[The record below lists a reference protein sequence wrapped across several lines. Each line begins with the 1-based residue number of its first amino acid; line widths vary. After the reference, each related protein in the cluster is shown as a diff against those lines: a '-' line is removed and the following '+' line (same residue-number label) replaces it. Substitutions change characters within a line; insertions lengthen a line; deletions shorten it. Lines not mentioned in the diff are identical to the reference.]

1 MLPRIN
7 DLTAAK
13 NGRGWTV
20 GVLPS
25 SHPTFTYL
33 RSEVL
38 CGFFNDIGSVFT
50 AINDLKY
57 KPRRNE
63 SSNSSGGFYSTHSL
77 DDAIDL
83 FTKRPH
89 TIRTFATDD
98 RMLTAEDNIG
108 SSVYYDV
115 QGDFLDVGRY
125 LEGSPE
131 VFGVMHAG
139 NPASLYVTILF
150 NINVVSSVGPEAINH
165 KQQEL
170 LRLVDWLESRQVRC
184 KIRAFASTECC
195 HVDIVLKDYG
205 DPVDLNSVAVVSH
218 SDFLRRVLFLYDEQS
233 KTWESG
239 YGSPTRFSTV
249 MVNKYEPVP
258 EDGLT
263 VYIDDQSVNDKD
275 VITRNFDNCK
285 KKIADVISSPEKRDF
300 SRAYMVQ
307 L

>member
-1 MLPRIN
+1 MLPRIL
-7 DLTAAK
+7 DLTAAES
-13 NGRGWTV
+13 GRGWTV

-25 SHPTFTYL
+25 QHPTFGYL
-33 RSEVL
+33 RENVL
-38 CGFFNDIGSVFT
+38 CGFFADIGSVFA
-50 AINDLKY
+50 AINDLNY
-57 KPRRNE
+57 KPRRQE
-63 SSNSSGGFYSTHSL
+63 SSNSRSDFYSTDSL
-77 DDAIDL
+77 ADAIDL
-83 FTKRPH
+83 FSKRPH
-89 TIRTFATDD
+89 TIRHFKTDD
-98 RMLTAEDNIG
+98 RLLTAEDNIG

-150 NINVVSSVGPEAINH
+150 NINVVSSVSPEAINH

-205 DPVDLNSVAVVSH
+205 DPVDLNAIAVVSH
-218 SDFLRRVLFLYDEQS
+218 SDFLRRILFLYDEQS

-239 YGSPTRFSTV
+239 YGSPTRFSGV
-249 MVNKYEPVP
+249 MVNKYQPSP
-258 EDGLT
+258 DDGLT
-263 VYIDDQSVNDKD
+263 VYIDDQSVNDKE
-275 VITRNFDNCK
+275 VITRNFDTCK

-300 SRAYMVQ
+300 TRAYMVQ

>member
-1 MLPRIN
+1 MLPRVF

-13 NGRGWTV
+13 SGRGWTV
-20 GVLPS
+20 GVLPDR
-25 SHPTFTYL
+25 HPTFQYL
-33 RSEVL
+33 RTNVL
-38 CGFFNDIGSVFT
+38 CGFFADIGSVFT
-50 AINDLKY
+50 AINDLDY
-57 KPRRNE
+57 KPRKGE
-63 SSNSSGGFYSTHSL
+63 SSNSGGDFYSTRSL
-77 DDAIDL
+77 ADAIDL
-83 FTKRPH
+83 FTKRAH
-89 TIRTFATDD
+89 TIRSFDADE

-218 SDFLRRVLFLYDEQS
+218 SDFLRRILFLYDEQS
-233 KTWESG
+233 QTWEHG
-239 YGSPTRFSTV
+239 YGSPRRFSEV

-263 VYIDDQSVNDKD
+263 VYIDDQSINDKEE
-275 VITRNFDNCK
+275 ITRNFDNCK

-300 SRAYMVQ
+300 TRAYMVQ